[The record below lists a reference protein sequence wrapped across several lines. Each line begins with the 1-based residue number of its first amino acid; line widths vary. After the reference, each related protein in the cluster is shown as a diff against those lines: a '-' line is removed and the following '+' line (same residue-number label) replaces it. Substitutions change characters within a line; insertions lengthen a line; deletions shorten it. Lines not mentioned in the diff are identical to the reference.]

1 MNRKLHIEML
11 RIIAVVMV
19 VLNHSDLYY
28 TYYTNTDSVLTF
40 SVSLLLSCIC
50 RINVPLFMMITGA
63 LLIPKAESW
72 SVIFKKR
79 ISRMLVVLV
88 AFSALMYGLQ
98 CFAWNQDT
106 FSAMAFVEKL
116 LKNEIQTSYWYLY
129 EYIGIL
135 MMLPFLGAIA
145 RNVDLDCMKYFLGL
159 GLIVKVGVS
168 MIGQFTGY
176 SMPMSFFVL
185 QNNVFYVLVGY
196 FLEKAVSTEK
206 CRQLSGWKLS
216 VGLAVSVIAA
226 AVMVIVDRKLSGEYH
241 ESVLNLMIPLMA
253 CVVYLGVRR
262 FFAVHTNI
270 RGAGVIA
277 CLGSCAFGVYLL
289 EHIGQKLFLKLYLR
303 LADRT
308 FGIFACSV
316 YICCILLFSFACTW
330 LIRKSKT
337 VRKFI

>member
-1 MNRKLHIEML
+1 MNKKLHIEML

-40 SVSLLLSCIC
+40 FVSLLLSCIC

-98 CFAWNQDT
+98 CFAWDQDT

-185 QNNVFYVLVGY
+185 QNNVFYVLLGY

-216 VGLAVSVIAA
+216 AGLAVSVIAA
-226 AVMVIVDRKLSGEYH
+226 AIMVIADRKLSGEYH

-253 CVVYLGVRR
+253 CAVYLGVRR
-262 FFAVHTNI
+262 FFVMHTNI
-270 RGAGVIA
+270 RGAGIIA

-289 EHIGQKLFLKLYLR
+289 EHIGQKLFLKLYLQ
-303 LADRT
+303 LAERT

-316 YICCILLFSFACTW
+316 YICCILLFSFVCTW
-330 LIRKSKT
+330 LIRKSKI

>member
-1 MNRKLHIEML
+1 ML

-159 GLIVKVGVS
+159 GLIIKVGMSIV
-168 MIGQFTGY
+168 GQFTGY
-176 SMPMSFFVL
+176 SMIRIESYDPADGLCSLSWRPQIFCNAYEYQRSRDHSMSGQL
-185 QNNVFYVLVGY
+185 CIWRILTGAYRSEAIPEAVF
-196 FLEKAVSTEK
+196 
-206 CRQLSGWKLS
+206 
-216 VGLAVSVIAA
+216 AA
-226 AVMVIVDRKLSGEYH
+226 GRSDIRNICMLC
-241 ESVLNLMIPLMA
+241 L
-253 CVVYLGVRR
+253 YLLY
-262 FFAVHTNI
+262 FAV
-270 RGAGVIA
+270 
-277 CLGSCAFGVYLL
+277 
-289 EHIGQKLFLKLYLR
+289 
-303 LADRT
+303 
-308 FGIFACSV
+308 
-316 YICCILLFSFACTW
+316 
-330 LIRKSKT
+330 
-337 VRKFI
+337 

>member
-1 MNRKLHIEML
+1 ML

-116 LKNEIQTSYWYLY
+116 LKNESQTSYWYLY

-168 MIGQFTGY
+168 MIGQFTG
-176 SMPMSFFVL
+176 
-185 QNNVFYVLVGY
+185 
-196 FLEKAVSTEK
+196 
-206 CRQLSGWKLS
+206 C
-216 VGLAVSVIAA
+216 
-226 AVMVIVDRKLSGEYH
+226 
-241 ESVLNLMIPLMA
+241 
-253 CVVYLGVRR
+253 
-262 FFAVHTNI
+262 
-270 RGAGVIA
+270 
-277 CLGSCAFGVYLL
+277 FG
-289 EHIGQKLFLKLYLR
+289 
-303 LADRT
+303 
-308 FGIFACSV
+308 GIFSG
-316 YICCILLFSFACTW
+316 
-330 LIRKSKT
+330 KSS
-337 VRKFI
+337 

>member
-1 MNRKLHIEML
+1 M
-11 RIIAVVMV
+11 
-19 VLNHSDLYY
+19 
-28 TYYTNTDSVLTF
+28 
-40 SVSLLLSCIC
+40 
-50 RINVPLFMMITGA
+50 
-63 LLIPKAESW
+63 
-72 SVIFKKR
+72 
-79 ISRMLVVLV
+79 
-88 AFSALMYGLQ
+88 
-98 CFAWNQDT
+98 
-106 FSAMAFVEKL
+106 EKL

-185 QNNVFYVLVGY
+185 QNNVFYVLLGY
-196 FLEKAVSTEK
+196 FLERAVSAEK
-206 CRQLSGWKLS
+206 CRQLSGGKLS
-216 VGLAVSVIAA
+216 AGLAMSVIAA
-226 AVMVIVDRKLSGEYH
+226 AVMVIADRKLSGEYH

-253 CVVYLGVRR
+253 CAVYLDVRR
-262 FFAVHTNI
+262 FFVMHTNI
-270 RGAGVIA
+270 RGAGIIA

-289 EHIGQKLFLKLYLR
+289 EHIGQKLFLKLYLQ
-303 LADRT
+303 LADLT

-316 YICCILLFSFACTW
+316 YICCILLFSFVCTW
-330 LIRKSKT
+330 LIRKSKI